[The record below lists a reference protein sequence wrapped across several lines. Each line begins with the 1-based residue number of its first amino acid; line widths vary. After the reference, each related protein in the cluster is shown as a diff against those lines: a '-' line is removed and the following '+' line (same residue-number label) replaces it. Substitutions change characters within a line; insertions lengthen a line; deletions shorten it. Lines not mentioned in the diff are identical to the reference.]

1 MFRVILSIVFLVIL
15 VVLIVLN
22 LGYTTS
28 FNLFGVKFEEI
39 PVTAVA
45 LVAFAVGVLYSFAYY
60 LGRYFSKVSKTR
72 FRKRGEQIKARE
84 QELKEK
90 EKVLVEQAGD
100 IQEAKDQLPTTTVDT
115 EGGFPQTPQVPA
127 SKQTKPKSRR
137 KKRGK

>member
-1 MFRVILSIVFLVIL
+1 MFRVILSIVLLVIL

-28 FNLFGVKFEEI
+28 FNLFGSKFEEI
-39 PVTAVA
+39 PVTAVV

-60 LGRYFSKVSKTR
+60 LGRYFAKISKSK
-72 FRKRGEQIKARE
+72 FRKKGEQVKARE

-90 EKVLVEQAGD
+90 ERVLVEQAEDMEEVQDRLQTSAG
-100 IQEAKDQLPTTTVDT
+100 EAEVSAPKPPAYKGK
-115 EGGFPQTPQVPA
+115 GG
-127 SKQTKPKSRR
+127 R

>member
-1 MFRVILSIVFLVIL
+1 MFRVILSIILLVIL

-22 LGYTTS
+22 LGFTTS
-28 FNLFGVKFEEI
+28 FNLFGWKFEEI

-60 LGRYFSKVSKTR
+60 LGRYFAKISKSK
-72 FRKRGEQIKARE
+72 FRKKGEQVKARE

-90 EKVLVEQAGD
+90 ERELIEQVEDIGDAQVQTSAGD
-100 IQEAKDQLPTTTVDT
+100 LT
-115 EGGFPQTPQVPA
+115 EQSSMTPPV
-127 SKQTKPKSRR
+127 KKKSGR

>member
-72 FRKRGEQIKARE
+72 FRKKGEQVKARE
-84 QELKEK
+84 QELEEK
-90 EKVLVEQAGD
+90 ERVLVEQAGD
-100 IQEAKDQLPTTTVDT
+100 IQAAKDQFPAGTAEPESDLSQA
-115 EGGFPQTPQVPA
+115 PQTQVR
-127 SKQTKPKSRR
+127 KPKSGR